1 MQTTEKEQ
9 KEIMV
14 DIAFPPEKITEIV
27 DKFIEESFSN
37 KEFSGEASVEVY
49 KTKFCTD
56 NCRLEVK
63 VSRNKQI
70 EKE

>member
-1 MQTTEKEQ
+1 METLEKEK

-14 DIAFPPEKITEIV
+14 DIAFPPEKITEII
-27 DKFIEESFSN
+27 DKFIEEFFSN
-37 KEFSGEASVEVY
+37 KEFFGEASVEVY
-49 KTKFCTD
+49 KTKFSTD

-63 VSRNKQI
+63 LTRNKQI